1 MRVSEN
7 LTLNEL
13 LQYKIPR
20 VQETLDCEEKSE
32 DQEQEQE
39 LSSRAGEHLTFLEY
53 IEILL

>member
-1 MRVSEN
+1 MRVTEN

-32 DQEQEQE
+32 DQEQE